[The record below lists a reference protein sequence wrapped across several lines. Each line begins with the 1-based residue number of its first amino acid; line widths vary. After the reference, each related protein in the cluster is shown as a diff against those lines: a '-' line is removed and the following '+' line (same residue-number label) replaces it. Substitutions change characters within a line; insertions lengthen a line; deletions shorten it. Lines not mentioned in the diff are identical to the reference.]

1 MSQHLMNNYGER
13 SHSLNRGEGCYLF
26 DDTGQTYLDAL
37 SGIAVCGLGHCH
49 PQVTQ
54 AITQQ
59 AQTLLHTSNLFNI
72 EKQQKLAQALCD
84 ISGME
89 KAFFSNSGA
98 EANEAAIKISRL
110 YARKKDIANPVVIV
124 TEGSFH
130 GRTMATLSATGNPKV
145 RQGFAPLVEGFK
157 HVPYNDAAAV
167 AEQCQQGNVVAVLV
181 EPVQGEGGVRVPDA
195 DYLSQLRQVCDQHDC
210 LLMLDEIQTGNAR
223 TGRYFAFQHS
233 DIRPDVLTTA
243 KGLGNGV
250 PIGACLASGVAAELL
265 QAGTHGSTYGGNPL
279 VCATALATVTELRT
293 DRLLDNVN
301 ARSQQLL
308 EGLKQSLKGC
318 EGVKDIRG
326 KGLMVGIELNQSCT
340 QLVEQAWQ
348 KGLIINVTAGNTVRL
363 LPPLIINEA
372 QIEQIISTVSE
383 LVRGLQ

>member
-1 MSQHLMNNYGER
+1 MSQYLMNNYGER

-26 DDTGQTYLDAL
+26 DDSGQRYLDAL

-49 PQVTQ
+49 PQVTR
-54 AITQQ
+54 AITEQ

-72 EKQQKLAQALCD
+72 EQQEKLAHALCE

-110 YARKKDIANPVVIV
+110 YAEKKGITDPVVIV

-145 RQGFAPLVEGFK
+145 RQGFAPLVQGFK
-157 HVPYNDAAAV
+157 HVPYNEPVAI
-167 AEQCQQGNVVAVLV
+167 AEQCKSGNVVAVLI

-195 DYLSQLRQVCDQHDC
+195 DYLTELRQICDQYDC

-279 VCATALATVTELRT
+279 VCATALATVTELRK
-293 DRLLDNVN
+293 DSLLDNVN
-301 ARSQQLL
+301 ARSQQLF
-308 EGLKQSLKGC
+308 EGLRLALKEC
-318 EGVKDIRG
+318 PRVKDIRG
-326 KGLMVGIELNQSCT
+326 KGLMVGIELDQPCG

-363 LPPLIINEA
+363 LPPLIINEEH
-372 QIEQIISTVSE
+372 IEQLVNTVSE
-383 LVRGLQ
+383 LIRGI

>member
-1 MSQHLMNNYGER
+1 MNNYGER

-26 DDTGQTYLDAL
+26 DDSGQRYLDAL

-49 PQVTQ
+49 PQVTR
-54 AITQQ
+54 AITEQ

-72 EKQQKLAQALCD
+72 EQQEKLAHALCE

-110 YARKKDIANPVVIV
+110 YAEKKGITDPVVIV

-145 RQGFAPLVEGFK
+145 RQGFAPLVQGFK
-157 HVPYNDAAAV
+157 HVPYNEPVAI
-167 AEQCQQGNVVAVLV
+167 AEQCKSGNVVAVLI

-195 DYLSQLRQVCDQHDC
+195 DYLTELRQICDQYDC

-279 VCATALATVTELRT
+279 VCATALATVTELRK
-293 DRLLDNVN
+293 DSLLDNVN
-301 ARSQQLL
+301 ARSQQLF
-308 EGLKQSLKGC
+308 EGLRLALKEC
-318 EGVKDIRG
+318 PRVKDIRG
-326 KGLMVGIELNQSCT
+326 KGLMVGIELDQPCG

-363 LPPLIINEA
+363 LPPLIINEEH
-372 QIEQIISTVSE
+372 IEQLVNTVSE
-383 LVRGLQ
+383 LIRGI